1 MLALLRPAHRIISS
15 KIVVL
20 AVSHEKIG
28 NRAATAVTA
37 IVASLAVLVIS
48 FHSIALTR

>member
-1 MLALLRPAHRIISS
+1 MLALLRSAHRVISS
-15 KIVVL
+15 KIVVR

-28 NRAATAVTA
+28 NGAATTETA

-48 FHSIALTR
+48 FLSIALTR